1 MAVRTLTCSVFD
13 AQPKMVQ
20 EGVVSV
26 SGKYTGDA
34 TAYTIGDTILLAKIP
49 HGAKFVDCYFDH
61 STGATAFGVD
71 YGFSKGGAS
80 GGGASLSALV
90 TAGAQAGILRKTVL
104 GVPAD
109 ISVSDNDVDRWGI
122 LAATC
127 VSGTTTTS
135 LIINFVYTYR
145 IDGAGG

>member
-13 AQPKMVQ
+13 AIPKAGGEM
-20 EGVVSV
+20 GVISI

-49 HGAKFVDCYFDH
+49 HGAKYVSCEFDH

-90 TAGAQAGILRKTVL
+90 TAGAQATILRKTVL
-104 GVPAD
+104 GIPAD
-109 ISVSDNDVDRWGI
+109 ISVSDNDVNRYGI

-135 LIINFVYTYR
+135 LVINFTYCYR
-145 IDGAGG
+145 TDGG